1 MKSTPSY
8 MTFFIN
14 YYLLPL
20 LCCLNI
26 HDITWFDLNQSKT
39 SLVISWLTIFHIRLI
54 ITMQNIF
61 FIVNLITKC
70 TLLDVY
76 HYMYFSGHVLK
87 SHVNSKNSLKLI
99 LLFFLFKAFSFVIM
113 QRWKIY
119 STVKPYCIEFKGTGD
134 VTSKYSSPTLI
145 RPLPPKKTTLMIRP
159 DLRFNNKILLDFPSQ
174 ERTLPPKVTR
184 IIRH

>member
-26 HDITWFDLNQSKT
+26 HITWFDLNQSKT

-70 TLLDVY
+70 
-76 HYMYFSGHVLK
+76 
-87 SHVNSKNSLKLI
+87 I
-99 LLFFLFKAFSFVIM
+99 LFFLFKAFSFVIM